1 MDGPYRTLC
10 CGAEED
16 GRPGG
21 EGESGLRVPEKGSN
35 EMCVE
40 TAFSPALFRLVQMPC
55 EAKTLYMEKASVGW
69 DLLRCS

>member
-1 MDGPYRTLC
+1 M
-10 CGAEED
+10 
-16 GRPGG
+16 
-21 EGESGLRVPEKGSN
+21 RVPEKGSN